1 MKEKHNAVLSTIII
15 LLSIALLC
23 GAGWL
28 LWQVL
33 PQKQAGGVSSIDTG
47 GVFTDDSTVQPSREP
62 AYEGDKTVPEAAGS
76 QSTGSETTPAAEP
89 APTDSASKAQ
99 ALLDSMTLEEKVYQ
113 LFYVTPEIL
122 TGKDPVTL
130 AGDATK
136 TALESYPVGG
146 LVYFSQNLVD
156 REQTVN
162 LLDNTQGY
170 SKIPLFLGVDEEGG
184 TVSRIG
190 SNPALG
196 GTAVDSMASYGKKGD
211 PSAVYE
217 AGTTIAKELTGLGFN
232 MDFAPVADVAE
243 SAKAVIGTRSFGTD
257 PQLCASLVS
266 VMVKSL
272 SAGKVVSCLKHFPG
286 YGSASGDDHNGSASI
301 SKSLDELET
310 VDFLPFQSGIADG
323 VPFVMVSHL
332 SAPQVTG
339 DDTPSDL
346 SSKIVTEI
354 LRNKLGFTGVIITD
368 SHQMASIT
376 DHYSPAEAAVAAL
389 QAGADMVLMPNDLK
403 AAADG
408 VLAAVQAGTLAE
420 SRINESI
427 LRILTAKYQA
437 GIIQ

>member
-1 MKEKHNAVLSTIII
+1 MKEKHNAVLSTVII

-47 GVFTDDSTVQPSREP
+47 GVFTDDSTVEPSREP
-62 AYEGDKTVPEAAGS
+62 AYEGDKTVPETSGS

-89 APTDSASKAQ
+89 APADNASKAQ
-99 ALLDSMTLEEKVYQ
+99 TLLDSMTLEEKVYQ

-243 SAKAVIGTRSFGTD
+243 GAKAVIGTRSFGTD

-301 SKSLDELET
+301 SKSLDELEAC
-310 VDFLPFQSGIADG
+310 DFLPFQSGIADG
-323 VPFVMVSHL
+323 APFVMVSHL

-346 SSKIVTEI
+346 SSQIVTEI

-420 SRINESI
+420 SRINESV